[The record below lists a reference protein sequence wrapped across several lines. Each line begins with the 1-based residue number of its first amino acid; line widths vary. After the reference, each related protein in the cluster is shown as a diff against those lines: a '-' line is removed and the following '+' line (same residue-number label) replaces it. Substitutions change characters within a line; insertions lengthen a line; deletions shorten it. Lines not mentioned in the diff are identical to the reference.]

1 VFSGMNEAENLTF
14 IAGEWINDTTYQFS
28 YTVLDG
34 NIDTAVG
41 IAIAGSSDSNGNLLN
56 TTVNND
62 QIQIDT
68 ENPTLAAVLPSIEVV
83 SDSNVSAGFLL
94 DLQFSESMD
103 TLQVP
108 QLTFTA
114 DNPLTSTLTEN
125 TGASSWINETLYRM
139 AYTASDAGEELNAI
153 NLEITGVS
161 DIHGNAQLASFTS
174 ANAFAVDTRNPVLLS
189 MTPSTTAIQTSDV
202 GSATFSIALTFDEPM
217 DESSEPAIAFSSTPL
232 VNFTTNN
239 QSQWNSSTV
248 FDAVYD
254 VPNETLQIDAVDI
267 SLAFGAQDL
276 AGNAAQP
283 FSVADAFSIDI
294 LNSIQEEAASS
305 PVVLYPNPSNGS
317 DHVTVQWPSAGE
329 WVQASLYNSVGQCV
343 ETFAYNT
350 NGGPLV
356 INVTERSNGAYY
368 LRLHSSHADL
378 SIPFNVVH

>member
-1 VFSGMNEAENLTF
+1 
-14 IAGEWINDTTYQFS
+14 
-28 YTVLDG
+28 
-34 NIDTAVG
+34 
-41 IAIAGSSDSNGNLLN
+41 
-56 TTVNND
+56 
-62 QIQIDT
+62 
-68 ENPTLAAVLPSIEVV
+68 V
-83 SDSNVSAGFLL
+83 STGFLL
-94 DLQFSESMD
+94 DLQFSEPMD

-139 AYTASDAGEELNAI
+139 AYTASDAGEELNTI

-174 ANAFAVDTRNPVLLS
+174 ANAFTVDTRNPVLLS

-217 DESSEPAIAFSSTPL
+217 DESSVPAIAFSSTPP
-232 VNFTTNN
+232 VNFVTNN

-254 VPNETLQIDAVDI
+254 VPNETVQIDAVDI
-267 SLAFGAQDL
+267 SLEFGAQDL

-350 NGGPLV
+350 TGGALV
-356 INVTERSNGAYY
+356 INVSERANGAYY
-368 LRLHSSHADL
+368 LRLHSSHTEL